1 MADIVKTVGENIRYY
16 RKLKG
21 LTLEQLGARIGK
33 TKAAVSKYENGRI
46 FIDIQTLYEIAE
58 TLCIDI
64 EQLLYSD
71 DRVMNTPAGGNVPN
85 FFKDISMLYG
95 YIFDGRDG
103 RVSESV
109 ITIGDGRDAAENT
122 YLASLYLNIRDAAH
136 FHVCEYTY
144 RGKLCHYDSLSVFTL
159 QNTSTPMEELKI
171 TVPASFMDEPEKFAM
186 FCGISSR
193 PVMPVALKILLC
205 KSAKEKSADL
215 AAKLKIGRN
224 DIKNTKIYNM
234 FSVT

>member
-1 MADIVKTVGENIRYY
+1 MADIVKIVGDNIRYY

-21 LTLEQLGARIGK
+21 LTLEQLGSRIGK

-58 TLCIDI
+58 TLGIDV

-71 DRVMNTPAGGNVPN
+71 ERYMKTPSDANVPN
-85 FFKDISMLYG
+85 FFRDVSRLYG
-95 YIFDGRDG
+95 YIYDGRDG

-109 ITIGDGRDAAENT
+109 VTMGRGRGDGENVYRAT
-122 YLASLYLNIRDAAH
+122 LYLNVRDASH

-171 TVPASFMDEPEKFAM
+171 TVPASYIDEPEKFAM

-205 KSAKEKSADL
+205 KNAKEKNADL
-215 AAKLKIGRN
+215 AAKLKIGKS
-224 DIKNTKIYNM
+224 DIKNTKMYNM